1 MDHYCPWREEAEA
14 LRAELDDL
22 RAAMTGQMAEM
33 QGELDVLQRK
43 VFGQSTEKTPKMP
56 PPGQEPG
63 PHDRKEARAKS
74 KTARAANHAQRT
86 KLATD
91 TFRHRV
97 DAAARIC
104 PQCHQP
110 AGSAGGKTHVVY
122 HHVQSHFRRR
132 VHWCETIACRCG
144 EYIITAPMP
153 PERAFEQCAYT
164 PSFVAHLVVTKCCD
178 SMPFYRLEKQY
189 ARYGVPIARS
199 TMCDLFHRAA
209 TELAPLAD
217 AILDRIAAQE
227 IVQADETPIRM
238 QDRPKAKAYLW
249 AFLSSTLV
257 GFRFSTNRSGDTP
270 ADVLAGTTG
279 ALVVDAYTGYNP
291 VACVHGRKRCGC
303 LAHVRRKF
311 FEASIKEPA
320 ANRVLELI
328 GAIYRIEHQ
337 AREQGIVR
345 TQAHLELRQARSAP
359 LMDTLKQYLEEQRP
373 HHLPKGPMGR
383 AISYALN
390 QWDALTQFL
399 TDARIPPDNNRSE
412 RALRVVALGRKNF
425 LFVGHKRAGEN
436 LAILYTLVGSCEL
449 NGINPYDYLVDVL
462 QRVATHPA
470 SQIDDL
476 LPDRWRPEQARAA

>member
-1 MDHYCPWREEAEA
+1 MDHHCPWREEAEA
-14 LRAELDDL
+14 LRADLDDL
-22 RAAMTGQMAEM
+22 RATLAEM
-33 QGELDVLQRK
+33 QGELDALHRK
-43 VFGQSTEKTPKMP
+43 VFGRSTEKTPKMP
-56 PPGQEPG
+56 PPGQQPG
-63 PHDRKEARAKS
+63 PRDRKEARAKS
-74 KTARAANHAQRT
+74 KAARAANHAQRAQ
-86 KLATD
+86 LATD
-91 TFRHRV
+91 TFTHRV
-97 DAAARIC
+97 DTAARIC

-110 AGSAGGKTHVVY
+110 ARPAGSKTHVVY

-132 VHWCETIACRCG
+132 VHQCETISCRCG

-153 PERAFEQCAYT
+153 PERAFEQCGYT

-189 ARYGVPIARS
+189 ARGGVPIARS

-209 TELAPLAD
+209 TELAPLAG

-238 QDRPKAKAYLW
+238 QDRPKTKAYLW

-291 VACVHGRKRCGC
+291 VTCVHGRKRCGC

-311 FEASIKEPA
+311 FEASIKEPT
-320 ANRVLELI
+320 ANRALELI

-337 AREQGIVR
+337 ARAQGIVR
-345 TQAHLELRQARSAP
+345 TQAHLELRQACSAL

-390 QWDALTQFL
+390 QWDTLTTFL

-436 LAILYTLVGSCEL
+436 LAVLYTLVGSCEL

-462 QRVATHPA
+462 QRIATHPA
-470 SQIDDL
+470 AKIDEL
-476 LPDRWRPEQARAA
+476 LPDQWRPEQARAA